1 MGKEI
6 NKHFNWR
13 AFASVL
19 TALSFIAMTFTGV
32 ILFVVPPGRIAN
44 WTGWTI
50 MALTKGQWI
59 ALHDWFC
66 LVFVAGSILH
76 VYLNWKALV
85 SYFKSKVGK
94 AFALRTEWLLAL
106 MICVGVFVGTL
117 RNVAPFSSLMN
128 WNQAIKRSWDTPR
141 RRAPIPDAE
150 LLSLGELSKQVP
162 DVDLDTMLANLRARG
177 IEVDSPDAIIG
188 ELAEAY
194 RMTPMQLYDIALGW
208 TGPGRGYGGAGG
220 GAGKGGGGYGQG
232 AGGPGQRVDT
242 QAETGDSRIEGGPGQ
257 GFGRLTVKQ
266 YCEQM
271 GLDTETCVA
280 RLKKAGFEATPD
292 MTLRAI
298 ADAAGVHPSEVRAAL
313 EPQTQ

>member
-1 MGKEI
+1 MVKEI

-13 AFASVL
+13 AFVSVL

-85 SYFKSKVGK
+85 SYFKSRVSK
-94 AFALRTEWLLAL
+94 AFAFRTEWLLAL

-117 RNVAPFSSLMN
+117 GNVAPFSSLMN
-128 WNQAIKRSWDTPR
+128 WNKAIKRSWDTPR

-162 DVDLDTMLANLRARG
+162 DVDLDTMLANLRAKG
-177 IEVDSPDAIIG
+177 IEVDSPDAIVG

-194 RMTPMQLYDIALGW
+194 RMTPMQLYDIALGR

-220 GAGKGGGGYGQG
+220 RAGKGGGGREQG

-242 QAETGDSRIEGGPGQ
+242 QAETGDSRIEGGPSQ